1 MATTTRPSLVMFPSP
16 RMSLQPPHTSSE
28 GASGTCNNVHCGKTN
43 QVDTLQKTTKQ
54 SHNGEGGAAMSV
66 HVQIRQ
72 QMLLLWCYYCY
83 HVEVICATTTT
94 CIAAI
99 ETIIFKLLFL
109 MKL

>member
-1 MATTTRPSLVMFPSP
+1 MATTTRPSLVLFSSP

-72 QMLLLWCYYCY
+72 QMLLLLCYYCY
-83 HVEVICATTTT
+83 HVEVICATIST
-94 CIAAI
+94 CVLLQLL
-99 ETIIFKLLFL
+99 TIILSCCFY
-109 MKL
+109 